1 MQMQNNKLLVFN
13 YLLLLLLSF
22 FAAVIYLFYR
32 DSSIIF
38 NQIISTSGFEIVSV
52 KTQIQALFP
61 LPNWII
67 YSLPGGIWVY
77 VATILAV
84 KYEKTEGKYE
94 IPIGIY
100 PIILSIGIELF
111 QLFHFTDGTFDW
123 VDLILI
129 LIAGYFAKR
138 SNLGEFPLKKYP
150 RIQNLMLISAFLVL
164 FLADVNN

>member
-1 MQMQNNKLLVFN
+1 MQMQYNKLLIFN

-38 NQIISTSGFEIVSV
+38 NQIISTTGFEIVSV

-77 VATILAV
+77 VTTILAV
-84 KYEKTEGKYE
+84 KYEKTKHKYT
-94 IPIGIY
+94 ISNY
-100 PIILSIGIELF
+100 PILFSVGLELF

-164 FLADVNN
+164 LLADVNN